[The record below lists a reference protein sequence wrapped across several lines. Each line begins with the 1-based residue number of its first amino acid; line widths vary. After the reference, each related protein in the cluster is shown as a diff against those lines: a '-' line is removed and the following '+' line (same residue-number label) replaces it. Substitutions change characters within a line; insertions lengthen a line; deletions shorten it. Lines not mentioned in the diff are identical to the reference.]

1 MPKSRDMTGTDTGAE
16 TGFSDDMITKVG
28 RAVGQVVTIQHAYT
42 QAVQAAGSDEEKA
55 GLSGEAERSAV
66 QAIRDEGLSV
76 SEYNAVVSA
85 ADNDPD
91 LQQRL
96 LAAVPANR

>member
-1 MPKSRDMTGTDTGAE
+1 MPKSRDTTGTNTDAD

-55 GLSGEAERSAV
+55 GLSGEAERTAV

-85 ADNDPD
+85 ADNDSD

-96 LAAVPANR
+96 LAAVPTNH

>member
-1 MPKSRDMTGTDTGAE
+1 MPKSRDTTGTNTDADTR
-16 TGFSDDMITKVG
+16 FSDDMITKVG

-42 QAVQAAGSDEEKA
+42 QAVQAADSDEEKA

-66 QAIRDEGLSV
+66 QAIRDEGISV
-76 SEYNAVVSA
+76 NEYNAVVSA

-96 LAAVPANR
+96 LAAVPTNR

>member
-1 MPKSRDMTGTDTGAE
+1 MAKSPETTGGNGGAE
-16 TGFSDDMITKVG
+16 TEFSEDTINKVG

-42 QAVQAAGSDEEKA
+42 EAVRAAGTDEEKA

-76 SEYNAVVSA
+76 GEYNAVVSA
-85 ADNDPD
+85 ADADPD

-96 LAAVPANR
+96 LAAVPTNR

>member
-1 MPKSRDMTGTDTGAE
+1 MPKSRDTTGTNPEPD

-85 ADNDPD
+85 ADTDPN

-96 LAAVPANR
+96 LAAVPSHH

>member
-1 MPKSRDMTGTDTGAE
+1 MDTGISE
-16 TGFSDDMITKVG
+16 DMITKVG

-42 QAVQAAGSDEEKA
+42 QAVQSAGSDEEKA
-55 GLSGEAERSAV
+55 GLSGEAERTAV
-66 QAIRDEGLSV
+66 QAIRDQGLSV

-85 ADNDPD
+85 ADADPD

-96 LAAVPANR
+96 LAAVPTNR

>member
-1 MPKSRDMTGTDTGAE
+1 MPRSRDTTGTNAE
-16 TGFSDDMITKVG
+16 WDSGFSDDMITKVG

-42 QAVQAAGSDEEKA
+42 QAVHAAGSDEEKA

-66 QAIRDEGLSV
+66 QAIRDQGLSV

-85 ADNDPD
+85 ADTDPD

-96 LAAVPANR
+96 LAAVPTNR